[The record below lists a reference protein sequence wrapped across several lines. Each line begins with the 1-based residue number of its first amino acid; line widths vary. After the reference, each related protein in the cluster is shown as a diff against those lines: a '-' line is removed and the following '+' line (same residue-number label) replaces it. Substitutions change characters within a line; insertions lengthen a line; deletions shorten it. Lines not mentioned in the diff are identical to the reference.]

1 MINFA
6 LPIIEILDKPPQDGS
21 IFKCPL
27 FCKRHFNHKCIE
39 YYNGIKEIPGM
50 HQCPYGFATDVIQ
63 LEDSKILITALNI
76 ERYSLRRELR
86 KRISKNELYPR
97 IKIVDYYYIKGGINR
112 ALVNSNAESYPITKN
127 YINDIFHEL
136 RKLNAEIKRQGDYLL
151 RELKIYPKGDRV
163 LDRAQNIFSTSQ
175 LFSARLNAFD
185 LDLNPELPFSGL
197 KHKISVYKK
206 FEKAMHCLSLSARNK
221 RINISVNGESH
232 VLIKALEVFDL
243 LPFLI
248 LENAIKY
255 STKNSDV
262 TIEFQENKNTL
273 TVEVTNYG
281 PPVNSEDQVNIFN
294 RGYRGI
300 YGKDF
305 TPEGTG
311 IGLYLAKAIAET
323 HNVELS
329 VFSNSTTIND
339 KGTILAEFIVTLR
352 FHDLIIEKNK

>member
-6 LPIIEILDKPPQDGS
+6 LPIIEIFGRPPQDGT

-27 FCKRHFNHKCIE
+27 FCKRHFNHKCKD
-39 YYNGIKEIPGM
+39 YYNRIKEIPGL
-50 HQCPYGFATDVIQ
+50 HQCPYGFASDVIQ
-63 LEDSKILITALNI
+63 LEDTEIILTALNV

-97 IKIVDYYYIKGGINR
+97 LKIVDYYYIKGGINR
-112 ALVNSNAESYPITKN
+112 ALNNAVSESYPITKN

-163 LDRAQNIFSTSQ
+163 LDRAQNIYSTSQ

-221 RINISVNGESH
+221 RVNVSVDGESRA
-232 VLIKALEVFDL
+232 LIRALEVFDL

-255 STKNSDV
+255 SNKNSDV
-262 TIEFQENKNTL
+262 TIEFQENNNTL
-273 TVEVTNYG
+273 TVEVANYG
-281 PPVNSEDQVNIFN
+281 PPLNAEDQANIYN
-294 RGYRGI
+294 RGFRGI
-300 YGKDF
+300 FAQDF
-305 TPEGTG
+305 TTEGTG
-311 IGLYLAKAIAET
+311 IGLYLAKAIADS
-323 HNVELS
+323 HNVDIS

-339 KGTILAEFIVTLR
+339 KGTILAEFIVTLK
-352 FHDLIIEKNK
+352 FVDLIKDKNK

>member
-39 YYNGIKEIPGM
+39 YYIGIKEIPGM
-50 HQCPYGFATDVIQ
+50 HQCPYGFATDVVQI
-63 LEDSKILITALNI
+63 EDSKILITALNI

-97 IKIVDYYYIKGGINR
+97 IKIVDYYYIKGGIKS
-112 ALVNSNAESYPITKN
+112 ALVNDNAESYPITKN

-185 LDLNPELPFSGL
+185 LDLNEA
-197 KHKISVYKK
+197 VV
-206 FEKAMHCLSLSARNK
+206 A
-221 RINISVNGESH
+221 
-232 VLIKALEVFDL
+232 
-243 LPFLI
+243 
-248 LENAIKY
+248 
-255 STKNSDV
+255 DV
-262 TIEFQENKNTL
+262 TYTFVRDDTQHRV
-273 TVEVTNYG
+273 VEYEV
-281 PPVNSEDQVNIFN
+281 V
-294 RGYRGI
+294 
-300 YGKDF
+300 
-305 TPEGTG
+305 
-311 IGLYLAKAIAET
+311 
-323 HNVELS
+323 
-329 VFSNSTTIND
+329 
-339 KGTILAEFIVTLR
+339 
-352 FHDLIIEKNK
+352 